1 MKIIYNKLIP
11 IRGYLVINIFGTFFV
26 RKRKDGSNP
35 KLSDITINHELI
47 HTSQMK
53 EMLYVFFYIWYFIE
67 WLVRLI
73 TNTNSAYYS
82 ISLEREAYINS
93 TNIEY
98 LNNRKH
104 FSWLKY
110 LRIKNKN

>member
-53 EMLYVFFYIWYFIE
+53 EMLYE
-67 WLVRLI
+67 
-73 TNTNSAYYS
+73 SAPRHS
-82 ISLEREAYINS
+82 EAAYRV
-93 TNIEY
+93 
-98 LNNRKH
+98 NR
-104 FSWLKY
+104 
-110 LRIKNKN
+110 RI